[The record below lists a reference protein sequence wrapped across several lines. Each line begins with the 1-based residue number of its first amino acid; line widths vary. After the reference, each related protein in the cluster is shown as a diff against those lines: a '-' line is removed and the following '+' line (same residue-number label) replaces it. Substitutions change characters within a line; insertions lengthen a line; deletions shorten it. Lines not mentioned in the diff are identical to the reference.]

1 MAKYE
6 RGSLDAVFAALA
18 DPTRRAMTERLA
30 RGDASVSELAAPFDL
45 SLPSVT
51 KHLAVLEHA
60 TLVEH
65 WKEGRVRHVRLAPGG
80 IERADDWIAHHRA
93 FWQRRFDGLRD
104 YLRDGPAG

>member
-1 MAKYE
+1 
-6 RGSLDAVFAALA
+6 
-18 DPTRRAMTERLA
+18 
-30 RGDASVSELAAPFDL
+30 
-45 SLPSVT
+45 
-51 KHLAVLEHA
+51 
-60 TLVEH
+60 VEH